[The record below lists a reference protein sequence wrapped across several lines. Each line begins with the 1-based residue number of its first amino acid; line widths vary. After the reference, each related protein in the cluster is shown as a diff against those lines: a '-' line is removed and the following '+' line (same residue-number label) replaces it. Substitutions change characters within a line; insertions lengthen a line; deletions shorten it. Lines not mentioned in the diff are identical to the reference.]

1 MSTAT
6 HRRPMTS
13 VMVWPTIF
21 RTAPMVAPQ
30 ELVALGPM
38 RILTTPLLEVL
49 RSLKSQVANRMM
61 VLTTMHWLR
70 RMPAKTRRHQPA
82 TRLKKA

>member
-1 MSTAT
+1 
-6 HRRPMTS
+6 
-13 VMVWPTIF
+13 
-21 RTAPMVAPQ
+21 MVATQ

-70 RMPAKTRRHQPA
+70 RMPAKARRHQPA